1 MHLGL
6 DLGGPPMSLRS
17 PLGRVLGLG
26 SARDGTEHWWAQ
38 RVSAV
43 ALIPLTLWF
52 MFSLLALPA
61 LDYATVRAWLS
72 FPMSGFLAVLLVAV
86 LTYHSY
92 LGTTEVIEDYVH
104 SDGMKVLSLMV
115 LRFVHVLVG
124 GAGIFAIMRVAFGS

>member
-1 MHLGL
+1 MGA
-6 DLGGPPMSLRS
+6 DMARRAMSLRS
-17 PLGRVLGLG
+17 PLGRVAGLG
-26 SARDGTEHWWAQ
+26 SAKDGTAHWWAQ

-72 FPMSGFLAVLLVAV
+72 FPLSGFLAVLLVAV

-92 LGTTEVIEDYVH
+92 LGTIEIVEDYVP
-104 SDGMKVLSLMV
+104 SAGMKIFTLLL
-115 LRFVHVLVG
+115 LRFLYVLVG
-124 GAGIFAIMRVAFGS
+124 GASIFAILRVAFGS

>member
-1 MHLGL
+1 MGL
-6 DLGGPPMSLRS
+6 DMGGPPIMSLQS

-26 SARDGTEHWWAQ
+26 SAKDGTGHWWAQ

-72 FPMSGFLAVLLVAV
+72 FPMSGFLALLSVAV
-86 LTYHSY
+86 LTFHSY

-104 SDGMKVLSLMV
+104 SAGMKVLSLLL
-115 LRFVHVLVG
+115 LRFAHVLVG